1 MNNTVFV
8 RSKNSILTISLV
20 RICSLLPFILVG
32 IYLNTFKVNNVT
44 LNGFLKPLIYSA
56 IGMIIGAVVNLVFT
70 KKQKRDKFFEIL
82 FSSFHIEYGIVL
94 GMLMSTSVSLIVFSI
109 ITLVIFIL
117 SRLFDIKVNT
127 IALSFLIIYLITKFN
142 GGFEYISRIP
152 LSDKDYFLGNVTGGI
167 LSVGFISFLISLF
180 ILRMNSSSKTDI
192 SIYASISYA
201 ILTFIYSLVG
211 NVDFFELVF
220 RNSYLFIFL
229 FVASDSIS
237 SSYTLKG
244 VKVFGI
250 LIGIFTFINS
260 FFEPILAPFIAIII
274 ISLFHTFI
282 DKYSNKLLK
291 KKLT

>member
-20 RICSLLPFILVG
+20 RILSLLPFILVG
-32 IYLNTFKVNNVT
+32 IFLNTFKINN
-44 LNGFLKPLIYSA
+44 LSPFNFIKPLTYSLVGMV
-56 IGMIIGAVVNLVFT
+56 IGILVNLIFT

-94 GMLMSTSVSLIVFSI
+94 GMLMSNSVSLIVFSI
-109 ITLVIFIL
+109 ITTIIFIL

-127 IALSFLIIYLITKFN
+127 MALTFLIIYLITKYN
-142 GGFEYISRIP
+142 NGFEYITRIP
-152 LSDKDYFLGNVTGGI
+152 LSDKDYLLGNVTGGYT
-167 LSVGFISFLISLF
+167 SVGFISFLISLF

-201 ILTFIYSLVG
+201 VLCFIYSLIG
-211 NVDFFELVF
+211 NIDFFEIVF
-220 RNSYLFIFL
+220 RNSYLFVFL
-229 FVASDSIS
+229 YVASDSIS

-250 LIGIFTFINS
+250 LIGIFTFING
-260 FFEPILAPFIAIII
+260 FFEPVLAPFIAIIL